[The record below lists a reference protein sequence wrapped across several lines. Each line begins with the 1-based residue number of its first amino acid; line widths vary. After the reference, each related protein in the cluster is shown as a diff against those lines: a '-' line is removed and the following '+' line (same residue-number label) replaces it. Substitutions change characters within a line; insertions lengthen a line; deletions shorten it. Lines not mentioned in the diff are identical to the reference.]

1 MADPNQTADGTLE
14 TRADVGSGSE
24 ADVRFWVD
32 ALKLAEKEEE
42 GWRKVA
48 EAAYQRYAM
57 SEKFK
62 TTFNILYS
70 NVETIVPAVYNSTP
84 VPDIRPR
91 DLRVTQAPQP
101 APQPAQPAMGHNGGP
116 PMMPQGPQEDP
127 TVTASRD
134 VARIIERTLTVFIDQ
149 YDFDHTVRMA
159 VKDSQIGGRGVV
171 RVRYEPSVKDEA
183 VVYQAVRAEL
193 VPWSEFRRGPARR
206 WEDTP
211 WIAFRH
217 YMTRE
222 QLRALSEKH
231 GDRVPLEHSLRQD
244 SKDGSRG
251 PEPEVFKRAEV
262 WEIWDKAKRE
272 TIFIAPSF
280 KEAPVSVVSDALR
293 LRDFFPIPRPLQD
306 VDKPDTLVPTC
317 PFEQYREQARELDD
331 ISRRIAK
338 LVKALR
344 WKGVSDSAMR
354 AIVGR
359 LRDADDGDIIESDA
373 ALAMA
378 GGSMDK
384 AFWFMPTEKLAGVLT
399 ELVAQREAIKQT
411 IYEIIGISDI
421 LRGQVDPREKAAQSN
436 LKAQWGASRLTTR
449 QAEVARFA
457 RDLIRIKS
465 EIIANLF
472 EPDILQVIAAM
483 PVTPEHTQLMRSD
496 ALMSFRVDIETD
508 STIQADIQ
516 RTQQNVGQFVQGF
529 GAFVQAVGPAVESG
543 FMPPQVA
550 ADLLKSFARAFKL
563 GRQAE
568 DALEQLG
575 QQAQQQ
581 QDKPDP
587 EMAKAEAEIQRKNQ
601 ELQIKQQV
609 EQQKLQIAE
618 MKAQMDAVI
627 AERKM
632 HLEAQKAAQQ
642 AASDQAKLNA
652 ELEARQQEMAMQQQA
667 SEQEMAM
674 RAAETQA
681 GMAMKA
687 QESQVT
693 LAMRQEEAQRNAEIR
708 DRESQA
714 SIAMKRQQAKQ
725 RPKAGK

>member
-14 TRADVGSGSE
+14 TRADIGSGSE
-24 ADVRFWVD
+24 ADVRFWVE

-42 GWRKVA
+42 DWRKVA
-48 EAAYQRYAM
+48 EAAYSRYSMAD
-57 SEKFK
+57 KGK

-91 DLRVTQAPQP
+91 DLRVSQAPVAP
-101 APQPAQPAMGHNGGP
+101 APAAPQMGHNGGP
-116 PMMPQGPQEDP
+116 PMAPQGPQEDP
-127 TVTASRD
+127 TGTIARD

-149 YDFDHTVRMA
+149 YDYDHTIRMA
-159 VKDSQIGGRGVV
+159 VKDAQIGGRGVV

-183 VVYQAVRAEL
+183 VVYQAVRCEL

-211 WIAFRH
+211 WVAFRH
-217 YMTRE
+217 YITRE
-222 QLRALSEKH
+222 QLRALSDRH
-231 GDRVPLEHSLRQD
+231 GDKVPLEHSLREGN
-244 SKDGSRG
+244 KDGSKG

-272 TIFIAPSF
+272 TVFIAPSY
-280 KEAPVSVVSDALR
+280 KAAPVAVVEDTLKI
-293 LRDFFPIPRPLQD
+293 RDFFPIPRPLCD

-317 PFEQYREQARELDD
+317 PFELYREQAKELDD
-331 ISRRIAK
+331 ISKRLAK

-344 WKGVSDSAMR
+344 WKGVSDGAAR
-354 AIVGR
+354 AIVSR
-359 LRDADDGDIIESDA
+359 LRDADDGDIVESDS

-378 GGSMDK
+378 GGGVDK
-384 AFWFMPTEKLAGVLT
+384 AFWFMPVEKLAAVLT

-436 LKAQWGASRLTTR
+436 LKAQWGASRLTAR

-472 EPDILQVIAAM
+472 EPQILQVIAAM
-483 PVTPEHTQLMRSD
+483 PVGPEHVQLMRSD

-529 GAFVQAVGPAVESG
+529 GTFVQAVGPAVESG
-543 FMPPQVA
+543 FMPPNVA

-575 QQAQQQ
+575 QQAAQQ

-587 EMAKAEAEIQRKNQ
+587 EMAKAEAEIARKNQ
-601 ELQIKQQV
+601 EAQLKAQV
-609 EQQKLQIAE
+609 EQHKLQLAEQKAAADIQIAE
-618 MKAQMDAVI
+618 L
-627 AERKM
+627 KM
-632 HLEAQKAAQQ
+632 RLEQQKAAIEAATKQQ
-642 AASDQAKLNA
+642 QMAMDAEAHRQSLVMDAQAQA
-652 ELEARQQEMAMQQQA
+652 QTMQMERERGAQEMALQQDRSQR
-667 SEQEMAM
+667 EMAL
-674 RAAETQA
+674 AEEQA
-681 GMAMKA
+681 RQSA
-687 QESQVT
+687 Q
-693 LAMRQEEAQRNAEIR
+693 IK

-714 SIAMKRQQAKQ
+714 SIAMKRQQAKAKP
-725 RPKAGK
+725 RAGDK